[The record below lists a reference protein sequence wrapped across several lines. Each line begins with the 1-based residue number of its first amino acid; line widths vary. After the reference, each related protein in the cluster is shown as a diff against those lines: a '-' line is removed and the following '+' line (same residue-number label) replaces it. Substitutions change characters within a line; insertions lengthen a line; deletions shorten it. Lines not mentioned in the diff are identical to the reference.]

1 MEFSEMLKRT
11 LCVLIVVAAVFAL
24 AATATAKK
32 TVAGYTA
39 DVDALSSRS
48 PVVLYFDD
56 MEGGTAGWTSVDN
69 TATAAT
75 HFHLDT
81 YMAYEGTYSW
91 WCGTFDYDTDG
102 GYGNSWDDRLT
113 IPTLDLSGATYPILT
128 YAFRHDSETGY
139 DYTYVQAES
148 LGVYVDLNR
157 GYDGTQP
164 WTDIGLYGFILQTY
178 DNPLNAR
185 FRFLSDGA
193 WSDEDGLYA
202 SVGGGFAC
210 DMVKVFDYY
219 GGYVYFY
226 DDGESGGLCVPGIP
240 ATSGDFWH
248 IIDRCCPAY
257 SDPHSWWCGDDADTT
272 LIPANLNNSLI
283 SPAISIVG
291 SATCTLRFLL
301 HAEVPT
307 VDNDYWTEHVSVD
320 GGGTW
325 VQTGAWWGDF
335 GQCDGW
341 GTSGIGGTDISLLLP
356 GTMFQFK
363 LTFYSTDNGCGPGA
377 AGGAGIMLDDTWLED
392 WTGSAVEETSWGS
405 IKAMY
410 R

>member
-1 MEFSEMLKRT
+1 MLKRT
-11 LCVLIVVAAVFAL
+11 LCVLVVVAAVFAL
-24 AATATAKK
+24 AATATAKIA
-32 TVAGYTA
+32 VADYTNK
-39 DVDALSSRS
+39 VDPPDSRS

-56 MEGGTAGWTSVDN
+56 MEGGVAGWTTADN
-69 TATAAT
+69 TATASA
-75 HFHLDT
+75 HFHLNT

-102 GYGNSWDDRLT
+102 GYGNSWDDRLL
-113 IPTLDLSGATYPILT
+113 IPTTDLTGATYPILT
-128 YAFRHDSETGY
+128 YAFRHDSEAGY
-139 DYTYVQAES
+139 DFTYVQAES
-148 LGVYVDLNR
+148 GGVYVNLNR
-157 GYDGTQP
+157 GYDGTAA
-164 WTDIGLYGFILQTY
+164 WTDIGLYGFILGTY

-210 DMVKVFDYY
+210 DIVKVFDYF
-219 GGYVYFY
+219 GGYVYFF
-226 DDGESGGLCVPGIP
+226 DDGESGGICVPGIP
-240 ATSGDFWH
+240 SSAGDFWH
-248 IIDRCCPAY
+248 IIDRACPAY

-272 LIPANLNNSLI
+272 LTPPNLNNSLI
-283 SPAISIVG
+283 SPAINIVG
-291 SATCTLRFLL
+291 SGTCTLRMLL

-307 VDNDYWTEHVSVD
+307 VDNDYWTEEVSVD
-320 GGGTW
+320 GGSSW
-325 VQTGAWWGDF
+325 VMTGAWWGDF
-335 GQCDGW
+335 GACDGW
-341 GTSGIGGTDISLLLP
+341 GTSGIAGIDISPLLP
-356 GTMFQFK
+356 GTAFQFK

-392 WTGSAVEETSWGS
+392 WTGSAVEEQSWGS

>member
-1 MEFSEMLKRT
+1 MLKRT
-11 LCVLIVVAAVFAL
+11 LCILVVTAAVFAL
-24 AATATAKK
+24 VATATAKT
-32 TVAGYTA
+32 TVADYTTK
-39 DVDALSSRS
+39 VDPPDSRS

-56 MEGGTAGWTSVDN
+56 MEGGTAGWTTSDN
-69 TATAAT
+69 TATATT

-102 GYGNSWDDRLT
+102 GYGNSWDDRLL
-113 IPTLDLSGATYPILT
+113 IPTTDLTGATYPILT
-128 YAFRHDSETGY
+128 YAFRHDSEAGY

-148 LGVYVDLNR
+148 MGVFVNLNR
-157 GYDGTQP
+157 GYDGTAP
-164 WTDIGLYGFILQTY
+164 WTDIGLYGFILGTY

-193 WSDEDGLYA
+193 WSDQDGLYA

-210 DMVKVFDYY
+210 DIVKVFDYF
-219 GGYVYFY
+219 GGYIYFF
-226 DDGESGGLCVPGIP
+226 DDGETGGVCLPGIP
-240 ATSGDFWH
+240 SSAGDYWH
-248 IIDRCCPAY
+248 IIDRACPAY

-272 LIPANLNNSLI
+272 LTPPNLNNSLI
-283 SPAISIVG
+283 SPAVSIVG
-291 SATCTLRFLL
+291 SGTCTLRMLL

-307 VDNDYWTEHVSVD
+307 VDNDYWTEEVTVD
-320 GGGTW
+320 GGGSW
-325 VQTGAWWGDF
+325 VMTGAWWGDF
-335 GQCDGW
+335 GACDGW
-341 GTSGIGGTDISLLLP
+341 GTSGIAGIDISALLP
-356 GTMFQFK
+356 GTAFQFK

-392 WTGSAVEETSWGS
+392 WTGSAVEESSWGS